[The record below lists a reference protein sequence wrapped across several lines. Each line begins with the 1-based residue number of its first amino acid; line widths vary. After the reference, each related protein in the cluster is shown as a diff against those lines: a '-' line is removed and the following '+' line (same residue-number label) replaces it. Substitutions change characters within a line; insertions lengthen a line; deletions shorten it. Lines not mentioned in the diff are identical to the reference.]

1 MTNVVF
7 VNAGRTPFGNFG
19 GALKDFTVPELGAKA
34 LRGTLDRAGLQGDEV
49 EEIAFGV
56 NFPGGDRSITRQAM
70 LQAGLPEERVA
81 YTVDRACC
89 SSMAAINL
97 IARGLRC
104 GDIRIGIAGGAE
116 NLSAV
121 PYFIPQARWGNRL
134 GDFTVKDQLVISCPH
149 TGVPRAVQAGT
160 ESMEYDIGRDVQDAW
175 ALQSHQRY
183 FSALDAGRFKDEILP
198 ITILQKSDE
207 IVLDHDEPA
216 RRDTSLER
224 LARLKTV
231 YGSPTVTPGNAP
243 GLNTGASAIIMM
255 EEEEAS
261 RRGLKPLARYVAGAM
276 VSGHPQKLA
285 SIPAI
290 AAEAALK
297 KADLRLD
304 QIDLLEI
311 NEAFAAMPLVST
323 HVLGRGDQRT
333 IERLRERTN
342 VNGGAIAIGHP
353 TGATAARLVM
363 TLAYELRRSGKRYG
377 LATLCGGIGE
387 GEAVIIESLA

>member
-1 MTNVVF
+1 VSKVVIGT
-7 VNAGRTPFGNFG
+7 AARTPFGNFG
-19 GALKDFTVPELGAKA
+19 GALKHFTVPELGAKA
-34 LRGTLDRAGLQGDEV
+34 LRGALDRAGLSGDEV

-97 IARGLRC
+97 IARGIRC
-104 GDIRIGIAGGAE
+104 GDVRIGVAGGAE

-121 PYFIPQARWGNRL
+121 PFFIPQVRWGHKL
-134 GDFTVKDQLVISCPH
+134 GDITLKDQLVISCPH
-149 TGVPRAVQAGT
+149 TGVPRAVQAGN
-160 ESMEYDIGRDVQDAW
+160 EAQEFGIGREEQDAW

-183 FSALDAGRFKDEILP
+183 FQALDGGKLNDELLP
-198 ITILQKSDE
+198 LTVEGKNGDV
-207 IVLDHDEPA
+207 VLESDEPA
-216 RRDTSLER
+216 RRDTTLEK

-231 YGSPTVTPGNAP
+231 YASPSVTPGNAP
-243 GLNTGASAIIMM
+243 GLNTGASALVML
-255 EEEEAS
+255 EEEEAN
-261 RRGLKPLARYVAGAM
+261 RRGMTPLARYVTGAM
-276 VSGHPQKLA
+276 VSGHPHKLA

-297 KADLRLD
+297 KAGLQLE
-304 QIDLLEI
+304 QIDLFEI

-333 IERLRERTN
+333 INCLRERTN

-353 TGATAARLVM
+353 TGASAARLVM

-377 LATLCGGIGE
+377 LATICGGIGE
-387 GEAVIIESLA
+387 GEAVIIESFA